1 MPIEIKAHRISE
13 MLTAFFKVS
22 YNKILLRLLS
32 VVYHDLVPIC
42 VDRNLKQ
49 DCLDGFISATGVNI
63 FVQHSLGSSIITN

>member
-1 MPIEIKAHRISE
+1 MPIEMKAGS
-13 MLTAFFKVS
+13 S
-22 YNKILLRLLS
+22 YFRNAASLFQRFIQQNLAPS

-42 VDRNLKQ
+42 VDCNLKQ